1 MLAQRVVS
9 AIVLLAIVIPAAY
22 LGGWYFFVVI
32 LAAGALAVYE
42 MVGILHQAGLH
53 PWLPALVSLTLGLA
67 AAAQFSDLRLER
79 PLLFLVLIAVSAWQ
93 LSRPVEARSLADW
106 SLSVMPA
113 LYLGSLGG
121 AVVLLRNAPHGWRW
135 TLFMFFVVFTTDV
148 AAYFGGRAFG
158 RRQFAPTISPKKTWE
173 GALIGWGYGG
183 LMAIGL
189 ARFLQL
195 PLTMGAALGLGL
207 VVSVVASLGDLF
219 MSYIKRQAHVKD
231 SSHLIPGHGG
241 ILDRMDSILPAAA
254 VVYLYIEWVAR

>member
-9 AIVLLAIVIPAAY
+9 AVVLLALLIPAAY
-22 LGGWYFFVVI
+22 LGGWWFFTVIVV
-32 LAAGALAVYE
+32 AGLLAVHE
-42 MVGILHQAGLH
+42 MYGILHQAGLH
-53 PWLPALVSLTLGLA
+53 PWLPALALLTIGLCV
-67 AAAQFSDLRLER
+67 AAQFSELHLER
-79 PLLFLVLIAVSAWQ
+79 PLVVFVMIAVSTWQ
-93 LSRPVEARSLADW
+93 LSRPVEARSLSDW

-113 LYLGSLGG
+113 LYLGWLGG
-121 AVVLLRNAPHGWRW
+121 AVILLRAAPHGWRW

-173 GALIGWGYGG
+173 GAVTAWLYGP
-183 LMAIGL
+183 LMALGL

-195 PLTMGAALGLGL
+195 PLSLGAALGLGL
-207 VVSVVASLGDLF
+207 VVSVVATLGDLF

>member
-9 AIVLLAIVIPAAY
+9 AVVLLALVIPAAY
-22 LGGWYFFVVI
+22 LGGWWFFTVI
-32 LAAGALAVYE
+32 MVAGLLAVHE
-42 MVGILHQAGLH
+42 MSGILHQAGLH
-53 PWLPALVSLTLGLA
+53 PWLPALALLTLGLV
-67 AAAQFSDLRLER
+67 AAAQFSELHLER
-79 PLLFLVLIAVSAWQ
+79 PLLVLVLMAVSTWQ

-113 LYLGSLGG
+113 LYVGWLGG
-121 AVVLLRNAPHGWRW
+121 AVLLLRNAPHGWRW

-173 GALIGWGYGG
+173 GAVTGWAYAG

-195 PLTMGAALGLGL
+195 PLSVGAALGLGL
-207 VVSVVASLGDLF
+207 VVSVVATLGDLF